1 MKKNTLGRRYL
12 MYIFVTISTNRNYWL
27 LFHTNHHTMYA
38 VSDKYCKHLSTQ
50 STTTVSNLLKITD
63 HIKLL
68 QSDSVCTIDT
78 SIAMCLLYLWHYQSH
93 TNLLFHFISAKLT
106 YCIESN
112 QLKWNAVI
120 FNEKRIDL
128 DLFFRKVTFFL
139 MWRILLKTFLFNATF
154 HLHIYKIKI
163 FSMKK
168 NEVFVIVLYFLRL

>member
-27 LFHTNHHTMYA
+27 LFHTNHHTQYA

-106 YCIESN
+106 YCIWIESIEMKCCHF
-112 QLKWNAVI
+112 QWKRDRSWLV
-120 FNEKRIDL
+120 FSEKIPFL
-128 DLFFRKVTFFL
+128 DVTKPVEN
-139 MWRILLKTFLFNATF
+139 IL
-154 HLHIYKIKI
+154 
-163 FSMKK
+163 
-168 NEVFVIVLYFLRL
+168 